1 MDRPFSSSLFFPAIS
16 PLILQAA
23 TIVIFA
29 VVRCHSPQ
37 PTSAPSVSIC
47 IPFVE
52 IATQSSSIN
61 IDVVCRCSMP
71 FATSVISVSP
81 PSPPYEGQCICITTI
96 SYRIIA
102 VSYNALLWFVV
113 IFQR

>member
-29 VVRCHSPQ
+29 
-37 PTSAPSVSIC
+37 SVSIC